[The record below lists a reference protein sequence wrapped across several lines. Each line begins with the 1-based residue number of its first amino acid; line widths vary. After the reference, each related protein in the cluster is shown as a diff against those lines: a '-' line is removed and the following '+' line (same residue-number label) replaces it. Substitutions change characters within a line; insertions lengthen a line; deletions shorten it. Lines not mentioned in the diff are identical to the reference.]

1 MDPLEDDFS
10 NAKLV
15 GPMKSANASEAEIV
29 NHFSGMKVDDL
40 STLEEKPEELAAEL
54 LSIRDRMKVDEA
66 REEKI
71 LSYFKSKKDRG
82 MHNYDGVLIEVKEE
96 NGRKTVDWKQYIL
109 DSEGADGVKAAEEK
123 YSKVGAPIIKVSAK
137 RFQ

>member
-40 STLEEKPEELAAEL
+40 ATLEEKPEEKRGDHFNPRHTRSARAAA
-54 LSIRDRMKVDEA
+54 LSGSRT
-66 REEKI
+66 
-71 LSYFKSKKDRG
+71 L
-82 MHNYDGVLIEVKEE
+82 
-96 NGRKTVDWKQYIL
+96 
-109 DSEGADGVKAAEEK
+109 
-123 YSKVGAPIIKVSAK
+123 
-137 RFQ
+137 